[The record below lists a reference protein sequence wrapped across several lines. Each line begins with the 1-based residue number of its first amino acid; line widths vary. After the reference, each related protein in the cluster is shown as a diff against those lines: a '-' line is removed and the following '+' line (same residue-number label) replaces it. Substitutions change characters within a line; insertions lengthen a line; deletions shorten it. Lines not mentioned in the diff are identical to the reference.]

1 MNVHIKSKNNTDP
14 LPEAYLRK
22 IIRLIDKYDCRQ
34 YIYFM
39 TGNDTV
45 LQQLRE
51 SPPTSAAAAAAGT
64 RRGTSSGALS
74 AAAVKRCSF

>member
-1 MNVHIKSKNNTDP
+1 MNVHTKSKNNTDP

-51 SPPTSAAAAAAGT
+51 SSPTSAAAAGT